1 MGLIKAAAG
10 AAGGMMADQWKEFFV
25 CDAIDDDVLVVKG
38 SKQAS
43 GRSSNTKGESNVIS
57 DGSAVSVADG
67 QCMMIVEQGQVIELS
82 AEPGIFIYKN
92 DLSPSIFA
100 GNLKDGLK
108 GAAKDAWDRFK
119 FGGGPGKRSESLLL
133 QHQGTAWKQIRHGKS
148 DPVQSHDRS
157 FYKQIPGDLG
167 PLQRRVFVQD
177 RKSDA
182 LLYECLR

>member
-82 AEPGIFIYKN
+82 AEPGLFIYRN

-100 GNLKDGLK
+100 GNLKDGLM
-108 GAAKDAWDRFK
+108 GAAEDAWERFNSEAVREK
-119 FGGGPGKRSESLLL
+119 TRESIISTPRSCLETN
-133 QHQGTAWKQIRHGKS
+133 TARSIRS
-148 DPVQSHDRS
+148 RS
-157 FYKQIPGDLG
+157 K
-167 PLQRRVFVQD
+167 
-177 RKSDA
+177 
-182 LLYECLR
+182 

>member
-10 AAGGMMADQWKEFFV
+10 AVGGMMADQWKEFFV

-67 QCMMIVEQGQVIELS
+67 QCMMIVEQGRVIELS

-92 DLSPSIFA
+92 DLFA
-100 GNLKDGLK
+100 VHIRRKPEGWPQGSCK
-108 GAAKDAWDRFK
+108 GCL
-119 FGGGPGKRSESLLL
+119 G
-133 QHQGTAWKQIRHGKS
+133 
-148 DPVQSHDRS
+148 S
-157 FYKQIPGDLG
+157 F
-167 PLQRRVFVQD
+167 
-177 RKSDA
+177 
-182 LLYECLR
+182 

>member
-10 AAGGMMADQWKEFFV
+10 AVGGMMADQWKEFFV

-67 QCMMIVEQGQVIELS
+67 QCMMIVEQGRVIELS

-100 GNLKDGLK
+100 GNLKD
-108 GAAKDAWDRFK
+108 AHSR
-119 FGGGPGKRSESLLL
+119 E
-133 QHQGTAWKQIRHGKS
+133 
-148 DPVQSHDRS
+148 
-157 FYKQIPGDLG
+157 
-167 PLQRRVFVQD
+167 LQRMPGIVLNSEAVREKI
-177 RKSDA
+177 RESITSTPRNCLETNTARSIPSRSKS
-182 LLYECLR
+182 